1 MAAEH
6 PLLIGPNYEI
16 VNSLYEVIENNPY
29 YTCQVMIGNRNIT
42 KTDREATAMLC
53 LETGKRLYIHTHLH
67 NNLAKADARQDLR
80 ALKHDLS
87 IIRGSPPGR
96 EESMISRIPGA
107 AVLHVGKACE
117 QTPKGKETGGLHG
130 SKIRKKRIGDPRQPR
145 VAQPTCLQHGQALT
159 EVIRRLND
167 LTPYVKTGGSPIL
180 LLENAAGQGT
190 ELGSSWDDFRKI
202 AEGLDH
208 NYLGIC
214 LDTQHAFAAGLTNW
228 STHEETNKILDEAL
242 ATGFPV
248 ELIHLNDSK
257 VPFNSKIDRHDS
269 IGQGYIWKDNQDSLI
284 ELLARCAEEDRGIV
298 LETPTQMPDLDYIY
312 ANFVAE

>member
-1 MAAEH
+1 MTEVR

-29 YTCQVMIGNRNIT
+29 YTCQVTIGNRTIT
-42 KTDREATAMLC
+42 KVDREATAALC

-67 NNLAKADARQDLR
+67 NNLAKADARQALR
-80 ALKHDLS
+80 SLKNDLS

-96 EESMISRIPGA
+96 EESSISRIPGA
-107 AVLHVGKACE
+107 AVLHVGKACD
-117 QTPKGKETGGLHG
+117 QTPKGK
-130 SKIRKKRIGDPRQPR
+130 K
-145 VAQPTCLQHGQALT
+145 PTCLQHDQALT

-167 LTPYVKTGGSPIL
+167 LTPYVKTTGSPLL

-190 ELGSSWDDFRKI
+190 ELGSTWDDFRRI

-228 STHEETNKILDEAL
+228 ATYEETNKILDEAL

-248 ELIHLNDSK
+248 ELIHLNDSR
-257 VPFNSKIDRHDS
+257 VPFDSRIDRHGS
-269 IGQGYIWKDNQDSLI
+269 IGQGYIWKDNQESLI
-284 ELLARCAEEDRGIV
+284 ELLARCAEEERGIV
-298 LETPTQMPDLDYIY
+298 LETPTQMSDLEYIY
-312 ANFVAE
+312 ANFVAN